1 MLNNFPIFTHARI
14 THLSIKAFSQDRVY
28 LLFLDQTVAFH
39 KQQTSQDVGR
49 YRDICF
55 GQMMSEFL
63 THHPSSQRMT
73 TSLRESSC
81 IYKSIE
87 VVSTHLH

>member
-1 MLNNFPIFTHARI
+1 MFLSEKMLNNFPIFTHARI

-49 YRDICF
+49 YRDTPIITAYDN
-55 GQMMSEFL
+55 FL
-63 THHPSSQRMT
+63 EGKQLDS
-73 TSLRESSC
+73 
-81 IYKSIE
+81 
-87 VVSTHLH
+87 